1 MDTNKISNN
10 MLTRLPEYLNYVKSV
25 SKDVK
30 YISATKIA
38 NELEL
43 GEVLVRK
50 DLARISDGGR
60 CKLGYLCEE
69 LIKDIEKF
77 LDIKNTLNAVVVG
90 KGESV
95 KLLLD
100 FDGFEESGVLIKAG
114 FDISNCKKRYSD
126 EKNIYPISKLE
137 SYCKENKVTIGILF
151 SCDESVQEICDKMI
165 SAGINVIW
173 NFTSIHLKAPKNII
187 VHNENIAASV
197 IKLRMQIK
205 ELNNEHIS
213 VF

>member
-60 CKLGYLCEE
+60 CKLGYSCEE
-69 LIKDIEKF
+69 LIKDIETF
-77 LDIKNTLNAVVVG
+77 LGIKSTLDAGVVG
-90 KGESV
+90 KGEMIQI
-95 KLLLD
+95 LLNYG
-100 FDGFEESGVLIKAG
+100 GFEDFGLNLVAG
-114 FDISNCKKRYSD
+114 FDIDSWEKRNSSESFIYSMD
-126 EKNIYPISKLE
+126 QLE
-137 SYCKENKVTIGILF
+137 SFFKENHVCIGIIMV
-151 SCDESVQEICDKMI
+151 SAEDAQAVCDRLVGLGVD
-165 SAGINVIW
+165 GIW
-173 NFTSIHLKAPKNII
+173 NFTTTHLNVPEH
-187 VHNENIAASV
+187 VVLQNESIAAS
-197 IKLRMQIK
+197 ITKLRMQLK
-205 ELNNEHIS
+205 ERSEAS
-213 VF
+213 